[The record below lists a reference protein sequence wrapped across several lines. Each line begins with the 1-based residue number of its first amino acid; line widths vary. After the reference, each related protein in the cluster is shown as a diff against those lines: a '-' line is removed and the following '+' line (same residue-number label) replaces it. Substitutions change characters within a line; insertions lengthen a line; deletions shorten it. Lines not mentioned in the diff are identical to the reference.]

1 MRLQVV
7 DTGFERRRE
16 TMNKVPPWKR
26 LLQRKT
32 DEHFALF
39 HSKGK
44 NFTRR
49 GFLTTAT
56 AAAGLAVASDFALAP
71 RARAAENGAEPK
83 PIPGGGS
90 LLGVS
95 IHHNPLPADSRP
107 LTEINDPSEIGDFN
121 GMIIDT
127 QIRGLGTGTGLDG
140 PQSFRADM
148 GAMQGVYVGEDG
160 KHHHGSFVFI

>member
-1 MRLQVV
+1 
-7 DTGFERRRE
+7 
-16 TMNKVPPWKR
+16 MNKVPVPPWRR

-39 HSKGK
+39 HSEGK

-49 GFLTTAT
+49 GFLTSAT
-56 AAAGLAVASDFALAP
+56 AAAGLAVASDFAFAP
-71 RARAAENGAEPK
+71 RASGGEKTAEPT
-83 PIPGGGS
+83 PIPGGS
-90 LLGVS
+90 MLAGVE
-95 IHHNPLPADSRP
+95 IHHNPLPTVSSTP
-107 LTEINDPSEIGDFN
+107 LTQINDPSEIGDFN
-121 GMIIDT
+121 GKIIDT
-127 QIRGLGTGTGLDG
+127 QIRGLGTGTGLNG

>member
-1 MRLQVV
+1 
-7 DTGFERRRE
+7 
-16 TMNKVPPWKR
+16 MNKVSAAPWRR

-32 DEHFALF
+32 NEHFALF
-39 HSKGK
+39 HSGGK

-49 GFLTTAT
+49 GFLSTAT
-56 AAAGLAVASDFALAP
+56 GAAGLAVASEFVRPPLGMAD
-71 RARAAENGAEPK
+71 EKNAEPK
-83 PIPGGGS
+83 PISGGAGIIAAG
-90 LLGVS
+90 LPP
-95 IHHNPLPADSRP
+95 IHHNPLPAVSSTP
-107 LTEINDPSEIGDFN
+107 LTQINDPSEIGDFN

-127 QIRGLGTGTGLDG
+127 QIRGLGTGTGLNG